1 MSFYDKVRR
10 QKFLSFT
17 LILFTLSVGIVIGTL
32 VQTGAKAAKEQTAAP
47 DATPLVIPSPVQVD
61 NDFTRVAKM
70 LEPSVV
76 NISTEYIP
84 KTTPAASNPKALPR
98 RRQQQVQPPDDDD
111 QDNGGGAN
119 GGGTLQDFFNRF
131 FGGQGGQG
139 GGQGGNQFQFGEPE
153 DQRSASLGSG
163 VVVDRNGYILT
174 NNHVV
179 EKATRIKVKF
189 MNDSA
194 EYPATVIGT
203 DTDTDL
209 AVIHVDR
216 KNLIAAKIG
225 NSDALQV
232 GDWSIAI
239 GSPFGFEATVTAGIV
254 SALGRDIEGDTN
266 RSFQHFIQTDAAIN
280 PGNSGGPLANIKG
293 EVIGINTMIASRS
306 GGYQGIGFAMP
317 INTGVKVYNEIIK
330 AGHMTRGSI
339 GIQFKEDPNVSR
351 NDSLLKVYG
360 AEHGGIMV
368 DKVEPDGPAD
378 KAGMQLHDIVV
389 SIGGKTVA
397 KGQDLIDIVA
407 DSAVGSTLKVGV
419 IRDKKPMTL
428 EIVVGDRTK
437 VFAKNY
443 GGAEPNAP
451 DAPGAV
457 SQMKFGMSIR
467 TLRPGDRQTLGFKGT
482 GGVLVDS
489 TEPGSFA
496 DDIGLEKGDIIVE
509 LNREKVASKEDLL
522 RIQGTLKPGQ
532 PVAFQVMR
540 QTQGARGGGEWQS
553 FFAAG
558 TVPNQ

>member
-10 QKFLSFT
+10 QKILSFT
-17 LILFTLSVGIVIGTL
+17 LILFTLSIGIVIGTL

-47 DATPLVIPSPVQVD
+47 DATPLVIPSPVQTE
-61 NDFTRVAKM
+61 NEFTRVAKL

-84 KTTPAASNPKALPR
+84 KTTPQVRNNPTPR
-98 RRQQQVQPPDDDD
+98 RRQQQQPDDDD
-111 QDNGGGAN
+111 DNPGAGGGNGGG
-119 GGGTLQDFFNRF
+119 LQDFFQRF
-131 FGGQGGQG
+131 FGPG
-139 GGQGGNQFQFGEPE
+139 GGGGGNQFQFGEPE
-153 DQRSASLGSG
+153 DQRSKSLGSG

-179 EKATRIKVKF
+179 EKATRITVKF
-189 MNDSA
+189 MNDPQ

-216 KNLIAAKIG
+216 KNLVAAKIG

-239 GSPFGFEATVTAGIV
+239 GSPFGFQATVTAGIV
-254 SALGRDIEGDTN
+254 SALGRDIEGDPKA
-266 RSFQHFIQTDAAIN
+266 SFQHFIQTDAAIN

-293 EVIGINTMIASRS
+293 EVVGINTMIASRS

-330 AGHMTRGSI
+330 AGHVTRGSV
-339 GIQFKEDPNVSR
+339 GIRFKEYVN
-351 NDSLLKVYG
+351 NESLLKVYG
-360 AEHGGIMV
+360 ADHGGVFV
-368 DKVEPDGPAD
+368 DSVEPNGPAD
-378 KAGMQLHDIVV
+378 KAGMKPQDVVV
-389 SIGGKTVA
+389 SIGGKPIA

-407 DSAVGSTLKVGV
+407 DSPVGTTLKVGV

-428 EIVVGDRTK
+428 DVIVGDRTK
-437 VFAKNY
+437 IFAQEY
-443 GGAEPNAP
+443 GGAAPNEP
-451 DAPGAV
+451 DSQGGV
-457 SQMKFGMSIR
+457 SQMKFGMSVQD
-467 TLRPGDRQTLGFKGT
+467 LRPADRQNLGYKGA
-482 GGVLVDS
+482 GGVLVAS

-509 LNREKVASKEDLL
+509 LNREKINNKEDIR

-540 QTQGARGGGEWQS
+540 QAQGPRGGGEWQS

>member
-10 QKFLSFT
+10 QKILSFT
-17 LILFTLSVGIVIGTL
+17 LILFTLSIGIVIGTL

-47 DATPLVIPSPVQVD
+47 DATPLVIPSPVQTE
-61 NDFTRVAKM
+61 NEFTRVAKL

-84 KTTPAASNPKALPR
+84 KTTPQVRNNPTPR
-98 RRQQQVQPPDDDD
+98 RRQQQQPDDDD
-111 QDNGGGAN
+111 DNPGAGGGNGGG
-119 GGGTLQDFFNRF
+119 LQDFFQRF
-131 FGGQGGQG
+131 FGPG
-139 GGQGGNQFQFGEPE
+139 GGGGGNQFQFGEPE
-153 DQRSASLGSG
+153 DQRSKSLGSG

-179 EKATRIKVKF
+179 EKATRITVKF
-189 MNDSA
+189 MNDPQ

-216 KNLIAAKIG
+216 KNLVAAKIG

-239 GSPFGFEATVTAGIV
+239 GSPFGFQATVTAGIV
-254 SALGRDIEGDTN
+254 SALGRDIEGDPKA
-266 RSFQHFIQTDAAIN
+266 SFQHFIQTDAAIN

-293 EVIGINTMIASRS
+293 EVVGINTMIASRS

-330 AGHMTRGSI
+330 AGHVTRGSV
-339 GIQFKEDPNVSR
+339 GIRFKEYVN
-351 NDSLLKVYG
+351 NESLLKVYG
-360 AEHGGIMV
+360 ADHGGVFV
-368 DKVEPDGPAD
+368 DSVEPNGPAD
-378 KAGMQLHDIVV
+378 KAGMKPQDVVV
-389 SIGGKTVA
+389 SIAGKPIA

-407 DSAVGSTLKVGV
+407 DSPVGTTLKVGV

-428 EIVVGDRTK
+428 DVIVGDRTK
-437 VFAKNY
+437 IFAQEY
-443 GGAEPNAP
+443 GGAAPNEP
-451 DAPGAV
+451 DAQSGV
-457 SQMKFGMSIR
+457 SQMKFGMSVQA
-467 TLRPGDRQTLGFKGT
+467 LRPADRQNMGFKGT
-482 GGVLVDS
+482 GGVLVAS

-509 LNREKVASKEDLL
+509 LNREKVTSPEDIR
-522 RIQGTLKPGQ
+522 RIQNTLKPGQ

-540 QTQGARGGGEWQS
+540 QAQGRNGGGEWQS